1 MNLAADAKSHGQ
13 FVSQVDKFLQ
23 DLQSAGI
30 LEPNEKNAIKDC
42 AVQSNLP

>member
-1 MNLAADAKSHGQ
+1 MKLAADAKSHGQ